1 LMAALHPAEHPDRK
15 SIRRGVEWL
24 ISRQAADGS
33 WPEPDTTGTGFPRV
47 FYLKYD
53 MYRNNWPLL
62 ALADFHRVLAM
73 VGKNSG
79 ASQFGRSKGIDVL
92 SPGSAGATS

>member
-1 LMAALHPAEHPDRK
+1 MGLIAALQPGEHPARK
-15 SIRRGVEWL
+15 SIRRGIEWL
-24 ISRQAADGS
+24 ISNQAADGS

-62 ALADFHRVLAM
+62 ALADYRRL
-73 VGKNSG
+73 
-79 ASQFGRSKGIDVL
+79 L
-92 SPGSAGATS
+92 GATSP